1 MNLLTQTQLET
12 IEYNLNRLIHRS
24 VDIMDVITFNEG
36 ETMLRLDKGDYRVHF
51 TTEYRDPLRQ
61 QIIRFKYNG
70 RWQLG
75 CPFGELIYKNLPE
88 DYDLSDYDYLLPIP
102 SKPSSFTER
111 GYNPVHLIGKR
122 VSELSGLPLATGIL
136 EALERPSQMG
146 LSGSERREN
155 IVGAFPVIDPFR
167 VEGKSFLVL
176 DDVFTT
182 GSTMDEVIRTLSTA
196 DPRQL
201 DALVLSKVP
210 SRIYYAPRY
219 INSN

>member
-1 MNLLTQTQLET
+1 MPEQMNLLTQTQLET

-122 VSELSGLPLATGIL
+122 VSKLSGLPLATGIL

-155 IVGAFPVIDPFR
+155 IVGAFPLIDPFR
-167 VEGKSFLVL
+167 VEGKSLLVL

-210 SRIYYAPRY
+210 CY